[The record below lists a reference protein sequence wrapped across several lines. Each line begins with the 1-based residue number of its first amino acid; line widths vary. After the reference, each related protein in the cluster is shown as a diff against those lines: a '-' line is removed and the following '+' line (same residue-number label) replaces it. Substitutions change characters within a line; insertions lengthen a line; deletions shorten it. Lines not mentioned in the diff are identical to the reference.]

1 MLQREKLSAARGGRE
16 LCEAEG
22 ELLPTVRR
30 AFLAISPLLGWECP
44 PGLAAQRQA
53 GAAEDPRA
61 VCLCVSLPSFAS
73 QRFGTC
79 LAVLQHL
86 VRDQ

>member
-16 LCEAEG
+16 LREAEG
-22 ELLPTVRR
+22 ELSPPVRH
-30 AFLAISPLLGWECP
+30 ASVAISPLLGWECP

-53 GAAEDPRA
+53 VAAEDPPA

-79 LAVLQHL
+79 LAVLQNL
-86 VRDQ
+86 LRDQ